1 VSLTWQLRRMD
12 FPPEETTDEIVI
24 RLDPVDDNRELLRG
38 GKVLGTVT
46 RMSSGLYRW
55 DSNEIGQTG
64 PEPSLRA
71 FEGGGED
78 DRREEPPIGTSW

>member
-1 VSLTWQLRRMD
+1 
-12 FPPEETTDEIVI
+12 
-24 RLDPVDDNRELLRG
+24 VDDNRELLRG

-64 PEPSLRA
+64 PPFQDREMAYRHLLDALEPSLRA